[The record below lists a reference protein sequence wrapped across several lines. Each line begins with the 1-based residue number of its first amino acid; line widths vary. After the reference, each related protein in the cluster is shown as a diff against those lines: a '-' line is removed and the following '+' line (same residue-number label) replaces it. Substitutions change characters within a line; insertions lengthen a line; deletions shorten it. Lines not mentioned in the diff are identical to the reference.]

1 MHPSNMQAMRKHEI
15 ESLKMNIEA
24 AGWLCD
30 LADEKIAALREL
42 ERLQDISLKNA
53 GHELADWTKAHLIA
67 KLRLDRAII
76 AIEEFH
82 QSVNRQN
89 LEVMKQQLNA
99 LENPSGLVG
108 VELGRKG
115 LVG

>member
-24 AGWLCD
+24 AGRLCD
-30 LADEKIAALREL
+30 LADEKVAALRYVCETTYEVDSFRVNNHEHL
-42 ERLQDISLKNA
+42 LRHAQSCRRLNL
-53 GHELADWTKAHLIA
+53 
-67 KLRLDRAII
+67 AII

-82 QSVNRQN
+82 QSVNRRN
-89 LEVMKQQLNA
+89 LEAMKQQLNA
-99 LENPSGLVG
+99 MENPSGLVG